1 MIYHLIVT
9 PQEDSYMIK
18 NKLKMEWNCCVCW
31 IWVVDV
37 IWRGRCRMYFLQLIE
52 EQNRSLIIIL
62 WVVFSLGF
70 QGIDEVKTSLER
82 DSFVC

>member
-1 MIYHLIVT
+1 
-9 PQEDSYMIK
+9 
-18 NKLKMEWNCCVCW
+18 
-31 IWVVDV
+31 
-37 IWRGRCRMYFLQLIE
+37 MYFLQLIE